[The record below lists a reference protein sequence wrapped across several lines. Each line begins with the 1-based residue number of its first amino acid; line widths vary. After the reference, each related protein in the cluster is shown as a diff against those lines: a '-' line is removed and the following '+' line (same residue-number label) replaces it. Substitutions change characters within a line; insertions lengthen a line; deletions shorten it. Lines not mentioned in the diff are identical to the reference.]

1 MAAHYSLLAYFAAVG
16 AVTFTVTVLLHTP
29 LEGLGLGTIAGA
41 LAAAL
46 GMRHAIDSGQ
56 DMEAIESWRQVYE
69 LGAVLAFVALVLLLV
84 RSIYVTR
91 GKRAK

>member
-46 GMRHAIDSGQ
+46 
-56 DMEAIESWRQVYE
+56 
-69 LGAVLAFVALVLLLV
+69 AFVALVLLLV